1 MVNFE
6 KCSAVTGFN
15 TKQLWVYDSEND
27 TYIDPPKDV
36 LDEIDAKTKDSDVVD
51 YSDKENLLDEVISTN
66 PDWLQD
72 KEYTYN
78 ADETDI

>member
-1 MVNFE
+1 M
-6 KCSAVTGFN
+6 
-15 TKQLWVYDSEND
+15 WVYDSEND